1 MNWWCINDVDLISV
15 STEERK
21 MATQGFQNG
30 VVGGL
35 IWNQWKPNEKGVPWK
50 RNRPPSCLFAAFLC
64 VFSLSIGLPPMKRD
78 TKRIGPFAFGW
89 RRHPL
94 TRGSGLRGS
103 FAYSFACLMNN
114 EAIAQ
119 RRRNPGSFRTRKVAN
134 RGPSI
139 IAADE
144 VVDLD
149 ISGIPGIPSISEG
162 ILRAFFSTVFFRFFL
177 ACFFFCFFLPP
188 RHFGRILGLV
198 SLGHRR
204 HLEHLEIKPSKWF
217 ACLSLSRR
225 PVRFGPSGSF
235 ITERHSRIHPASSRK
250 NLGQHPRPAMM
261 PASVCLFLFLLF
273 PLDLFSASVRSIP
286 LEIPSTWTPP
296 CDGIVSLCS
305 SLSCLSSSSSSLR
318 SLESLN
324 PVTLVEFRPDSSFWW
339 NLVLYIHREREI
351 YWVQLDW
358 KPVKMRPEKRREK
371 KSCWARIDPRRTSG
385 NIGKARRVAVKVID
399 GRGHKIR
406 Q

>member
-177 ACFFFCFFLPP
+177 ACFFFVFFYLPVISAEFLDSFRWGIAAIWSISKLSRPSDSLVYLSHVAQFVSVLPVHSSPSGILESTLPP
-188 RHFGRILGLV
+188 HERILASILALLWCPRAFVFFFFSCFHWTFSRPASARYLWKYLQRGL
-198 SLGHRR
+198 H
-204 HLEHLEIKPSKWF
+204 H
-217 ACLSLSRR
+217 AM
-225 PVRFGPSGSF
+225 GSF
-235 ITERHSRIHPASSRK
+235 LSVPHCP
-250 NLGQHPRPAMM
+250 
-261 PASVCLFLFLLF
+261 VCLLR
-273 PLDLFSASVRSIP
+273 PLRYGHWNR
-286 LEIPSTWTPP
+286 WTP
-296 CDGIVSLCS
+296 
-305 SLSCLSSSSSSLR
+305 LR
-318 SLESLN
+318 
-324 PVTLVEFRPDSSFWW
+324 WW
-339 NLVLYIHREREI
+339 NLALTRVFGETWFFIYIERERYTGSNSIESQSK
-351 YWVQLDW
+351 WDPR
-358 KPVKMRPEKRREK
+358 KGEKKKVVGPASIRGGRRETLG
-371 KSCWARIDPRRTSG
+371 RRG
-385 NIGKARRVAVKVID
+385 ELRWK
-399 GRGHKIR
+399 
-406 Q
+406 